1 MSGGRLRP
9 IMSEAERP
17 LRVVLI
23 PFAALSGNGRN
34 LRKAGQ
40 TTSRWSSVLKSPS
53 QRCGSD
59 VRRPLHDDEAGAL
72 QVVDKPLGDDL
83 GHDLG
88 GVMDPLA
95 ALVAECE
102 GKRRGKVGRVSG
114 SELVGV
120 GHRWTITE
128 RSERSKNVR
137 VAIAF
142 VALLLA
148 GAACAQSPDI
158 SARRLLSSW
167 KGEDP
172 SMRLL
177 AEVIASAFAGGLSW
191 NGSLAGKGIYCPPQG
206 LKGQQ
211 VMSALEK
218 YVGDNPDM
226 AERPYGEA
234 MAASLSRAFP
244 CKAL

>member
-1 MSGGRLRP
+1 M
-9 IMSEAERP
+9 
-17 LRVVLI
+17 
-23 PFAALSGNGRN
+23 
-34 LRKAGQ
+34 
-40 TTSRWSSVLKSPS
+40 
-53 QRCGSD
+53 
-59 VRRPLHDDEAGAL
+59 
-72 QVVDKPLGDDL
+72 VDKPLGDDL

-102 GKRRGKVGRVSG
+102 GKRRDKVGRVSG

-137 VAIAF
+137 VTIAF

-191 NGSLAGKGIYCPPQG
+191 NGSLAGKGIYCPPHG
-206 LKGQQ
+206 LNGQQ

-226 AERPYGEA
+226 AERPYGED